1 MSLYFSVYLCPGD
14 PPNSSEQATFSDGS
28 LLSEGNL
35 RNYIQLPF
43 LGLPANFGGIKLI
56 DVFKIKFYK
65 DKNEKKK
72 SSSLYEASFHV
83 GV

>member
-14 PPNSSEQATFSDGS
+14 PQNSSEQATFSDGS

-43 LGLPANFGGIKLI
+43 LGLPANFQWIKLI

-65 DKNEKKK
+65 DKNEKKNVAVCMK
-72 SSSLYEASFHV
+72 HLFM
-83 GV
+83 